1 MSDELISKGLDMD
14 IVATH
19 QRFIEAMEERLPSMT
34 LDSKERYFAILSS
47 LVGKL
52 EAPDKHMREILEEMM
67 VEAGSIILQ
76 ELNAGR

>member
-14 IVATH
+14 IAATH
-19 QRFIEAMEERLPSMT
+19 ERFVEVMRERVPSMP
-34 LDSKERYFAILSS
+34 LDSKERYFALLSN

-52 EAPDKHMREILEEMM
+52 EDPEKHMRDILQEMM

-76 ELNAGR
+76 ELNAGQ

>member
-19 QRFIEAMEERLPSMT
+19 QRFVEAMEGRLPTMA
-34 LDSKERYFAILSS
+34 LESKERYFAILSS

-52 EAPDKHMREILEEMM
+52 ESEEKHLREILEEMM
-67 VEAGSIILQ
+67 LEAGAIILQ
-76 ELNAGR
+76 EINAGR